1 MMPLLLYASL
11 FAFAVVYLLRALLMA
26 GYEILNQK
34 HEKRK
39 NTSIFKSWV
48 SHILLLKPIT
58 QAKLKP
64 RSIDHKVHMRF
75 QQKSTIYYFML
86 WACLFVILFL
96 SSKIYLGL
104 FS

>member
-1 MMPLLLYASL
+1 MITLLLYAAL
-11 FAFAVVYLLRALLMA
+11 LIFVVVFMLRALLMA
-26 GYEILNQK
+26 GYDNINLK

-39 NTSIFKSWV
+39 GSSIFKGW
-48 SHILLLKPIT
+48 LNQMLRLKPIT

-64 RSIDHKVHMRF
+64 RSIDHKVHLRF
-75 QQKSTIYYFML
+75 QRKSILYYYIL
-86 WACLFVILFL
+86 WICLFVILFL